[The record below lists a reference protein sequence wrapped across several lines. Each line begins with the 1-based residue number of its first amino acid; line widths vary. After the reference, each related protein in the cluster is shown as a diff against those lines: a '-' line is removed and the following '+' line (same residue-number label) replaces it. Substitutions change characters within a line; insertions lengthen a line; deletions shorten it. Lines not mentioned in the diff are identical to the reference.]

1 LDQLANSFTHLETS
15 GHQTVETDNN
25 QSAFQILYPDE
36 QTIPFIFASPHSG
49 RRYPTAF
56 IEASRLTPVMLR
68 RSEDSFIDE
77 LFSKAPNYG
86 APLLK
91 ATFPRA
97 YVDPNREPFELDPTM
112 FEDQLPDY
120 VNTNSAKISAG
131 LGTVARVVI
140 NGENIYRKKLK
151 FLEIKRRVESS
162 YFPYHQ
168 ALQQLIENTRIK
180 FGFCILI
187 DCHSM
192 PSIGDPMDGD
202 TGNNR
207 VDIVLGNNHD
217 ASCAP
222 QLLSYTSAS
231 LKRQGLSICRN
242 KPYSGGYTTCHYGKP
257 DKGVHALQI
266 EINRSLYMNE
276 TNIEKHGGFFELS
289 DKVTRVIF
297 DLSKF
302 NLN

>member
-1 LDQLANSFTHLETS
+1 
-15 GHQTVETDNN
+15 
-25 QSAFQILYPDE
+25 
-36 QTIPFIFASPHSG
+36 
-49 RRYPTAF
+49 
-56 IEASRLTPVMLR
+56 
-68 RSEDSFIDE
+68 
-77 LFSKAPNYG
+77 
-86 APLLK
+86 
-91 ATFPRA
+91 
-97 YVDPNREPFELDPTM
+97 M

-120 VNTNSAKISAG
+120 VNTDSVKISAG

-151 FLEIKRRVESS
+151 FSEIKRRVESF

-168 ALQQLIENTRIK
+168 ALQRLIENTRIK

-192 PSIGDPMDGD
+192 PSIGGPMDGD

-276 TNIEKHGGFFELS
+276 TNIEKHGGFLELS
-289 DKVTRVIF
+289 DKVTRFIF

>member
-1 LDQLANSFTHLETS
+1 MDQLANSFTDLETLD
-15 GHQTVETDNN
+15 HQTVETLNN
-25 QSAFQILYPDE
+25 QSAYQILYPDE

-56 IEASRLTPVMLR
+56 LEASRLTPIMLR
-68 RSEDSFIDE
+68 RSEDSFVDE

-120 VNTNSAKISAG
+120 VNTNSVKISAG

-151 FLEIKRRVESS
+151 FSEIKRRVESF

-168 ALQQLIENTRIK
+168 ALQRLIENTRIK

-192 PSIGDPMDGD
+192 PSIGGPMDDD

-222 QLLSYTSAS
+222 HLLSYTSAS

-276 TNIEKHGGFFELS
+276 TNIEKHGGFLELS
-289 DKVTRVIF
+289 DKVTRFIF

>member
-1 LDQLANSFTHLETS
+1 
-15 GHQTVETDNN
+15 
-25 QSAFQILYPDE
+25 
-36 QTIPFIFASPHSG
+36 
-49 RRYPTAF
+49 
-56 IEASRLTPVMLR
+56 
-68 RSEDSFIDE
+68 
-77 LFSKAPNYG
+77 
-86 APLLK
+86 
-91 ATFPRA
+91 
-97 YVDPNREPFELDPTM
+97 M

-120 VNTNSAKISAG
+120 VNTDSVKISAG

-151 FLEIKRRVESS
+151 FSEIKRRVESS

-168 ALQQLIENTRIK
+168 ALQRLIENTRIK

-192 PSIGDPMDGD
+192 PSIGGPMDDD
-202 TGNNR
+202 TGTNR

-257 DKGVHALQI
+257 D
-266 EINRSLYMNE
+266 
-276 TNIEKHGGFFELS
+276 
-289 DKVTRVIF
+289 
-297 DLSKF
+297 
-302 NLN
+302 